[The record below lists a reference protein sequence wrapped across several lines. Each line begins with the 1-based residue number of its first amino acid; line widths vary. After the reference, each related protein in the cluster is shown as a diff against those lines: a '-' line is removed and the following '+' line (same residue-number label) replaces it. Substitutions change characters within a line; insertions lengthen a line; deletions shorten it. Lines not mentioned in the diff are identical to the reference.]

1 MPLKLMYI
9 TNSPSVAAVAD
20 KHGVDRIFID
30 LEQLDKEARQKNMDT
45 VKSQHALSDIPA
57 VKSVLTKSDLLVR
70 VNHIYQGS
78 QKEIDQVI
86 AAGADLVML
95 PYFKTREEVDKFI
108 SFVGGR
114 AKTVLLL
121 ETKEAAENID
131 EILAA
136 DGIDEVHIGLND
148 LHLSYKLNFMFE
160 LLTNGTVEKL
170 CRKIKERGIPYGFG
184 GVARLGC
191 GALPA
196 EKIILEHYRLGS
208 TRAILSRSFCNA
220 PDFADVN
227 SLDKFF
233 GENLAQLREFEKY
246 AASAGDSVYA
256 QNRNDVENTVAA
268 IVKRLR
274 TEN

>member
-20 KHGVDRIFID
+20 RHGVDRIFID

-45 VKSQHALSDIPA
+45 VKSHHTLRDISA
-57 VKSVLTKSDLLVR
+57 VKRVLTNSRLLVR
-70 VNHIYQGS
+70 INHIYQGS
-78 QKEIDQVI
+78 EEEIDEVI

-95 PYFKTREEVDKFI
+95 PYFKTREEVEKFI

-136 DGIDEVHIGLND
+136 EGIDEVHIGLND

-160 LLTNGTVEKL
+160 PLSDGTVERL

-184 GVARLGC
+184 GVARLGV
-191 GALPA
+191 GMLPA

-220 PDFADVN
+220 PDFADVQ

-246 AASAGDSVYA
+246 AAAAGESVYEK
-256 QNRNDVENTVAA
+256 NRRDVENTVAA
-268 IVKRLR
+268 IVKKLR
-274 TEN
+274 SEN